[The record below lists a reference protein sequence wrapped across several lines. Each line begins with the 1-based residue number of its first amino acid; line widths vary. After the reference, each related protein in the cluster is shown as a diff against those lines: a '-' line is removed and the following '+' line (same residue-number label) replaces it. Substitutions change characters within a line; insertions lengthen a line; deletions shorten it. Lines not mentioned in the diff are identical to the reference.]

1 MYPVNQVILG
11 NSDPMMNSI
20 DNLDAQIQMM
30 ENYRNRLNQIQNQ
43 NKQTKLIWDDI
54 DAEIIPLSNEQKNK
68 LLQDEEYASTYN
80 ELQTMVQAE
89 ILNLVKA
96 RIENTD
102 RGRELLEK
110 QLKLI
115 RKLKTKIINDTNMEM
130 ELFKKFKEYSKN
142 NPTVTYEEFIKK
154 GI

>member
-11 NSDPMMNSI
+11 NSDPMMNPI

>member
-1 MYPVNQVILG
+1 
-11 NSDPMMNSI
+11 
-20 DNLDAQIQMM
+20 
-30 ENYRNRLNQIQNQ
+30 
-43 NKQTKLIWDDI
+43 
-54 DAEIIPLSNEQKNK
+54 
-68 LLQDEEYASTYN
+68 
-80 ELQTMVQAE
+80 MVQAE